1 MIVIMLLMLL
11 MVLTII
17 IITMLM
23 MMMMMMM
30 MMIISMMMMMMIISM
45 MMIMS
50 MMMSMMM
57 MMMMMMLGFNE
68 GEQEALQKW
77 SVFLC
82 EPSGAYDNLI
92 PYHFYLIAYDH
103 VAAAMVVGSGESSS
117 WKAVSIGKKS
127 DKYNIQ
133 LANWWRPT
141 HKLSQVLKSLMT
153 FVGIE
158 TDDIDIDKH
167 LKTSKSTTTDD
178 VSNRG
183 SGVEIVVDGDTIEPK
198 NSTSV
203 SSTITSSDDV
213 SHSHSID
220 ESSSNNVDLYR
231 FHVSNCRPTMSYFS
245 TASKL
250 LNSC

>member
-1 MIVIMLLMLL
+1 M
-11 MVLTII
+11 
-17 IITMLM
+17 
-23 MMMMMMM
+23 
-30 MMIISMMMMMMIISM
+30 
-45 MMIMS
+45 
-50 MMMSMMM
+50 
-57 MMMMMMLGFNE
+57 
-68 GEQEALQKW
+68 
-77 SVFLC
+77 
-82 EPSGAYDNLI
+82 
-92 PYHFYLIAYDH
+92 IAYDH
-103 VAAAMVVGSGESSS
+103 IAAAMVVVSGESSS

-153 FVGIE
+153 FAGIE

-178 VSNRG
+178 DVSNGG
-183 SGVEIVVDGDTIEPK
+183 SEEIVVDGDTIEPK
-198 NSTSV
+198 NYTSV
-203 SSTITSSDDV
+203 SSTITSIDDG

-220 ESSSNNVDLYR
+220 ERSSNNVDLYR
-231 FHVSNCRPTMSYFS
+231 FHVSNRRPTVSYFS

>member
-1 MIVIMLLMLL
+1 MIVTVVVVLIVIMLLNVL
-11 MVLTII
+11 MVVTII
-17 IITMLM
+17 MITMLM
-23 MMMMMMM
+23 MM
-30 MMIISMMMMMMIISM
+30 II
-45 MMIMS
+45 
-50 MMMSMMM
+50 SMMM

-103 VAAAMVVGSGESSS
+103 VATAMVVVSGESSS

-153 FVGIE
+153 FAGIE
-158 TDDIDIDKH
+158 ADDIDIDKH
-167 LKTSKSTTTDD
+167 LKTTKSTTTDD
-178 VSNRG
+178 
-183 SGVEIVVDGDTIEPK
+183 GVEIVVDGDSIIPK

-203 SSTITSSDDV
+203 SSTITSIDDG

-220 ESSSNNVDLYR
+220 ESNSNNVDLYR
-231 FHVSNCRPTMSYFS
+231 FHVSNRRPTMSYFS

>member
-1 MIVIMLLMLL
+1 MIVTVVVVLIVIMLLNVLL
-11 MVLTII
+11 VVTII
-17 IITMLM
+17 MITMLM
-23 MMMMMMM
+23 MM
-30 MMIISMMMMMMIISM
+30 IIS
-45 MMIMS
+45 
-50 MMMSMMM
+50 MM

-153 FVGIE
+153 FAGIE
-158 TDDIDIDKH
+158 ADDIDIDIDKH
-167 LKTSKSTTTDD
+167 IKTTKSTTTDD
-178 VSNRG
+178 VSNG
-183 SGVEIVVDGDTIEPK
+183 GGVEVVVDGDSIIPK

-203 SSTITSSDDV
+203 SSTIKSIDDG

-231 FHVSNCRPTMSYFS
+231 FHVSNRRPTMSYFS

>member
-1 MIVIMLLMLL
+1 
-11 MVLTII
+11 
-17 IITMLM
+17 
-23 MMMMMMM
+23 
-30 MMIISMMMMMMIISM
+30 
-45 MMIMS
+45 
-50 MMMSMMM
+50 
-57 MMMMMMLGFNE
+57 
-68 GEQEALQKW
+68 
-77 SVFLC
+77 
-82 EPSGAYDNLI
+82 
-92 PYHFYLIAYDH
+92 
-103 VAAAMVVGSGESSS
+103 MVVVSGESSS

-153 FVGIE
+153 FAGIE
-158 TDDIDIDKH
+158 TDDIDIDNH
-167 LKTSKSTTTDD
+167 LRTSKSTATDD
-178 VSNRG
+178 VSNG
-183 SGVEIVVDGDTIEPK
+183 GGVEIVVDVDTIEPK

-203 SSTITSSDDV
+203 SSTITSIDDG

-231 FHVSNCRPTMSYFS
+231 FHVSNRRPTMSYFS

>member
-1 MIVIMLLMLL
+1 MIVTVVVVLIVIMLLNVL
-11 MVLTII
+11 MVVTII
-17 IITMLM
+17 MITMLM
-23 MMMMMMM
+23 MM
-30 MMIISMMMMMMIISM
+30 IIS
-45 MMIMS
+45 
-50 MMMSMMM
+50 MM

-82 EPSGAYDNLI
+82 EPSGAYDSLI

-153 FVGIE
+153 FAGIE
-158 TDDIDIDKH
+158 ADDIDIDKH
-167 LKTSKSTTTDD
+167 LKTTKSTIADD
-178 VSNRG
+178 VSNGG
-183 SGVEIVVDGDTIEPK
+183 SGVEIVVDGDSIIPK

-203 SSTITSSDDV
+203 SSTIKSIDDG

-231 FHVSNCRPTMSYFS
+231 FHVSNRRPTMSYFS